1 MRAFAQVAS
10 IRHGLLGDEGWAR
23 LPVDEAHIPFRLRL
37 VVQFQIPVDTMGGG
51 GGGGEGYH

>member
-51 GGGGEGYH
+51 GEG